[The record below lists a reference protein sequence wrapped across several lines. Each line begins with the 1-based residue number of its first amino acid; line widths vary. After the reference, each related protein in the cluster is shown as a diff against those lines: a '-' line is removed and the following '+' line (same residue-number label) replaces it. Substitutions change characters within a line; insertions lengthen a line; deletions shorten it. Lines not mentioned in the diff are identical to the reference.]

1 MTIVTRWKLSWR
13 LKTSP
18 IRLQKT
24 YWMLWEVPLP
34 TGSFS
39 WEMCSSFSWRSQNY
53 CSYLCSSLICW
64 LCLGLMLKIHPLER
78 PNIVDILE
86 RLQDIS
92 MAKNVSPKEPVAALV
107 SAAAS
112 SSLVSG
118 AGERAG
124 MFWLYAC
131 GNTYICMYLMKR
143 FSLKC
148 VYAFWGLGGLILGTL
163 ISVLFCCFVL
173 FISFSYRL

>member
-1 MTIVTRWKLSWR
+1 
-13 LKTSP
+13 
-18 IRLQKT
+18 
-24 YWMLWEVPLP
+24 
-34 TGSFS
+34 
-39 WEMCSSFSWRSQNY
+39 
-53 CSYLCSSLICW
+53 
-64 LCLGLMLKIHPLER
+64 MLKIHPLER

-124 MFWLYAC
+124 MF
-131 GNTYICMYLMKR
+131 
-143 FSLKC
+143 
-148 VYAFWGLGGLILGTL
+148 
-163 ISVLFCCFVL
+163 
-173 FISFSYRL
+173 